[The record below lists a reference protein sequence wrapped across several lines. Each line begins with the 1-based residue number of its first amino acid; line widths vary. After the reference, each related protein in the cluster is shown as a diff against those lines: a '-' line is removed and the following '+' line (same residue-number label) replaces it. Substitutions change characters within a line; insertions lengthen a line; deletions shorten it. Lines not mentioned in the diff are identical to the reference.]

1 MYMMNSCILDL
12 YKEYIYIRI
21 YMLPSL
27 LESFTCYLLFSFLLG
42 DNVIVGSYDCRLCW
56 FDLDLSTRPYRTLR
70 YIYISVQCES

>member
-1 MYMMNSCILDL
+1 
-12 YKEYIYIRI
+12 
-21 YMLPSL
+21 MLPSL

-70 YIYISVQCES
+70 YIYIYLCSVNLSSLMKKRPSSM